1 VRRNRSSIRD
11 IVTSCVALL
20 RAVNVGGK
28 TLAMSAVRSGDHSRQ
43 GAVVKKPSSRSEGA
57 HLVFEFQERAGI
69 ARLMKE
75 IEGVMGSSH
84 SPSSA
89 GIERHNRAK
98 PGIYSAAAFKPQNL
112 TEREDHEHECV
123 SRCFPWQ
130 QNQPENGGMD
140 GPSRRATAGK

>member
-11 IVTSCVALL
+11 ILTSYVALL

-28 TLAMSAVRSGDHSRQ
+28 T
-43 GAVVKKPSSRSEGA
+43 PSSVE
-57 HLVFEFQERAGI
+57 
-69 ARLMKE
+69 
-75 IEGVMGSSH
+75 
-84 SPSSA
+84 
-89 GIERHNRAK
+89 IERHNRAK
-98 PGIYSAAAFKPQNL
+98 PGIYSAAPFKPQNL
-112 TEREDHEHECV
+112 TEREDHEHEYL